1 MTEIM
6 MDIVQTRGDKRTF
19 VQIIA
24 IILIGGLMLTLVK
37 VILVEYEMSLK
48 HRDELLQARYS
59 PVVMAE
65 ILGRKKHKYDL
76 LMTEEEEGLLTGIYP
91 KMYEYKLQLEL
102 YIHPFLPVSIADQRI
117 LTGNITISSL
127 QVPSTVITTFSTASS
142 SSVVTPSSITSS
154 DGTSVSAADVPPKPP
169 RQDESG
175 GSTVTVTSPV
185 PIIVTLTSVDAPSFT
200 SIVTTPIPMIV
211 TLTSV
216 DAPSFTSI
224 RGNTPSAGLT
234 SIDALSAGLT
244 SIDGNAPVTITSSR
258 VVALTASSTP
268 TKAAS
273 VDDDSFF
280 TDKPT
285 VIGICVAAGL
295 VLALLIGFC
304 LFKISQRNKRRMEKE
319 QDMENDEIIV
329 GFAANTLAQREE
341 EKQEKEEN
349 DGSGRDPNH
358 FTRRNE
364 NYTLPRQRYG
374 YGNGDYPGGPT
385 DFGGVYGYP
394 APGQY
399 AFNSNTVAAV
409 VGNEQCLPNPYD
421 RNEHQGSS
429 APHGSDKRMNSRVSL
444 SPIQPEDFYGR
455 NQNAYLGV
463 PSRDND
469 WNGRNRGS

>member
-1 MTEIM
+1 
-6 MDIVQTRGDKRTF
+6 
-19 VQIIA
+19 
-24 IILIGGLMLTLVK
+24 
-37 VILVEYEMSLK
+37 
-48 HRDELLQARYS
+48 
-59 PVVMAE
+59 MAE
-65 ILGRKKHKYDL
+65 EK
-76 LMTEEEEGLLTGIYP
+76 
-91 KMYEYKLQLEL
+91 
-102 YIHPFLPVSIADQRI
+102 
-117 LTGNITISSL
+117 NIG
-127 QVPSTVITTFSTASS
+127 TFSTASS

-444 SPIQPEDFYGR
+444 RTFMGETKMRIWVFPLGTMTGMAGIGARKGVIQILIFVMVLGITNTTVSNAHDIEATVLLAGNTVIKDFLDADVNDKHR
-455 NQNAYLGV
+455 ARVSVNFK
-463 PSRDND
+463 PS
-469 WNGRNRGS
+469 

>member
-1 MTEIM
+1 
-6 MDIVQTRGDKRTF
+6 
-19 VQIIA
+19 
-24 IILIGGLMLTLVK
+24 
-37 VILVEYEMSLK
+37 
-48 HRDELLQARYS
+48 
-59 PVVMAE
+59 MAE
-65 ILGRKKHKYDL
+65 EK
-76 LMTEEEEGLLTGIYP
+76 
-91 KMYEYKLQLEL
+91 
-102 YIHPFLPVSIADQRI
+102 
-117 LTGNITISSL
+117 NIG
-127 QVPSTVITTFSTASS
+127 TFSTASS

-273 VDDDSFF
+273 VDDDRF
-280 TDKPT
+280 
-285 VIGICVAAGL
+285 
-295 VLALLIGFC
+295 
-304 LFKISQRNKRRMEKE
+304 RNKRRMEKE

-399 AFNSNTVAAV
+399 AFNSNR
-409 VGNEQCLPNPYD
+409 PN
-421 RNEHQGSS
+421 GS
-429 APHGSDKRMNSRVSL
+429 APRSKLN
-444 SPIQPEDFYGR
+444 PFIQ
-455 NQNAYLGV
+455 QQQHITAVTLL
-463 PSRDND
+463 
-469 WNGRNRGS
+469 